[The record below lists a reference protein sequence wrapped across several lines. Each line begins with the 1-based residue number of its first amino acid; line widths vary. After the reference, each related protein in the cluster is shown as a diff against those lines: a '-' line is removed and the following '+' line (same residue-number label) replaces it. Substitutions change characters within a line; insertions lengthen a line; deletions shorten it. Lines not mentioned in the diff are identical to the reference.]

1 MKKTRE
7 DYIEKHPTKIEG
19 LKDLTEFLSLINST
33 INDIRKSDQ
42 KKYSLLSS
50 IFNCFYENKT
60 ISLPRKAIYEYI
72 HQDILKYKNKMLI
85 SFVENGT
92 NSMDII
98 SEENFLKKTHSIIS
112 RNKCLIEHFDN
123 QNVDKISL
131 DINFIMTHKN
141 LLLKNVFGKEV
152 IIASMLPSLK
162 LKNPRKIKNSSNP
175 MKEQYL
181 NNSQEIIKDDTD
193 INEDDFE
200 IEIIDSDQEQEQEQE
215 ETDMTEPK
223 KEKKNNVN
231 EVKDFYNAN
240 SNSKIIN
247 INNINNLSGSSSKIE
262 EIQYLNK
269 KRKSHR
275 NHTRKG
281 LRSNKKNN
289 SINSSEEKY
298 DSYIRELLD
307 DEEEDD
313 KQKKGEKG
321 ETIAE
326 KEILSL
332 IEEGKIYLS
341 LFNDDDLLKE
351 IQSKKNNSNNPE
363 ENDDIFFKNL
373 LLNYQDG
380 DTLKSYLN
388 MINDDYGEFK
398 KSIKSLIDYKNS
410 LNNNSSGD
418 KFMTKF
424 SIMNKIILGKEKCSI
439 LIDKIIVKL
448 KQLILEYN
456 FIKKVLNNIDENKS
470 DLFQRFKDA
479 VISTS
484 NKEEKENYVNDLKKK
499 LLEELNKA
507 LIIRKE
513 TVQNK

>member
-1 MKKTRE
+1 MRKTRD
-7 DYIEKHPTKIEG
+7 DYIEKQPTKTEG

-152 IIASMLPSLK
+152 IIANMLPSLK

-231 EVKDFYNAN
+231 EVKDFYNTN

-247 INNINNLSGSSSKIE
+247 INNINNISGSSSKTE

-341 LFNDDDLLKE
+341 LFNDNDLLKE

-363 ENDDIFFKNL
+363 ENDDIFIKNL

-388 MINDDYGEFK
+388 MINDDYGEFQN
-398 KSIKSLIDYKNS
+398 SIKSLINYKNS

-439 LIDKIIVKL
+439 LIDKIVVKL

-470 DLFQRFKDA
+470 DLFQRFKDV

-484 NKEEKENYVNDLKKK
+484 NKEEKENYVNNLKKK
-499 LLEELNKA
+499 LQEELSKA

-513 TVQNK
+513 TVHNK

>member
-1 MKKTRE
+1 MKKIRE
-7 DYIEKHPTKIEG
+7 DYIEKQLIKIEG
-19 LKDLTEFLSLINST
+19 IKDLNEFLSLINST
-33 INDIRKSDQ
+33 INDIRQSDQ

-60 ISLPRKAIYEYI
+60 ISLPRKVIYEYI
-72 HQDILKYKNKMLI
+72 HQDILNYKNKMLI

-112 RNKCLIEHFDN
+112 RNKCLIEHIDN

-131 DINFIMTHKN
+131 DINFIMTHTN
-141 LLLKNVFGKEV
+141 LLLKNVFGKDV
-152 IIASMLPSLK
+152 KIANVFPSLK
-162 LKNPRKIKNSSNP
+162 FKNPRKIKNSSNP
-175 MKEQYL
+175 MKDQYL

-200 IEIIDSDQEQEQEQE
+200 IEIIDNEQDQEQE

-223 KEKKNNVN
+223 KEKKINVN

-240 SNSKIIN
+240 SKVIN
-247 INNINNLSGSSSKIE
+247 LNNINYISGSSSKTE
-262 EIQYLNK
+262 DIQYLNK

-281 LRSNKKNN
+281 LRYNKKNN
-289 SINSSEEKY
+289 SINSSEERY

-313 KQKKGEKG
+313 KQKKREKG
-321 ETIAE
+321 ENIAE

-351 IQSKKNNSNNPE
+351 IESKKNNSNNPE
-363 ENDDIFFKNL
+363 ENDEIFIKNL
-373 LLNYQDG
+373 LLNYQNG
-380 DTLKSYLN
+380 DNLKSYLN
-388 MINDDYGEFK
+388 MINDDYGEFQN
-398 KSIKSLIDYKNS
+398 SIKSLINYKNS

-439 LIDKIIVKL
+439 LIDKIVVKL

-470 DLFQRFKDA
+470 DIFQRFKDV

-499 LLEELNKA
+499 LQEELSKA

>member
-1 MKKTRE
+1 MKKIRE
-7 DYIEKHPTKIEG
+7 DHIEKQSTKFEG
-19 LKDLTEFLSLINST
+19 LKDLNDFLSLINST

-60 ISLPRKAIYEYI
+60 ISLPRKIIYEYI
-72 HQDILKYKNKMLI
+72 HQDILNYKNKMLI

-98 SEENFLKKTHSIIS
+98 SEENYLKKTHSIIS
-112 RNKCLIEHFDN
+112 RNKCLIQHIDN

-131 DINFIMTHKN
+131 DINFIKAHKN
-141 LLLKNVFGKEV
+141 LLFRNVFGKDTK
-152 IIASMLPSLK
+152 LPNTFPSLK
-162 LKNPRKIKNSSNP
+162 LKNPRNLKYSSNS
-175 MKEQYL
+175 MNNQYL

-200 IEIIDSDQEQEQEQE
+200 IEIIESEQEQEQE

-223 KEKKNNVN
+223 KEKKNNIN
-231 EVKDFYNAN
+231 EVKDFYNI
-240 SNSKIIN
+240 NSKIIN
-247 INNINNLSGSSSKIE
+247 INNNSNINNISVSSSKTE

-275 NHTRKG
+275 NHARRRLKY
-281 LRSNKKNN
+281 NKKNN

-307 DEEEDD
+307 EEEEED
-313 KQKKGEKG
+313 KKKKGEKE

-341 LFNDDDLLKE
+341 LFNDNDLLKE
-351 IQSKKNNSNNPE
+351 MESRKNNNPE
-363 ENDDIFFKNL
+363 ENDEIFIKNL
-373 LLNYQDG
+373 LLNYQNG

-388 MINDDYGEFK
+388 MINEDYGEFQN
-398 KSIKSLIDYKNS
+398 SIKSLIDYKNS

-418 KFMTKF
+418 KFLAKF

-439 LIDKIIVKL
+439 LIDKIVVKL

-470 DLFQRFKDA
+470 DIFQKFKDA
-479 VISTS
+479 ITSIS
-484 NKEEKENYVNDLKKK
+484 NKQEKENYVMFIVIVI
-499 LLEELNKA
+499 E
-507 LIIRKE
+507 
-513 TVQNK
+513 

>member
-7 DYIEKHPTKIEG
+7 DYIEKQSTKIEG
-19 LKDLTEFLSLINST
+19 LKDLKEFLSLINST
-33 INDIRKSDQ
+33 INDIRQSDQ

-60 ISLPRKAIYEYI
+60 ISLPRKTIYEYI
-72 HQDILKYKNKMLI
+72 HQDILNYKNKMLI

-131 DINFIMTHKN
+131 DINFIKAHKN
-141 LLLKNVFGKEV
+141 LLLRNVFGKDPK
-152 IIASMLPSLK
+152 ITNILPSLK
-162 LKNPRKIKNSSNP
+162 LNNPRMVKNSYNP
-175 MKEQYL
+175 MKDQYF

-200 IEIIDSDQEQEQEQE
+200 IEIIGSEQYQEQEQE

-223 KEKKNNVN
+223 KEKKNNIN
-231 EVKDFYNAN
+231 EVKDFVNA
-240 SNSKIIN
+240 NSKIIN
-247 INNINNLSGSSSKIE
+247 INNINKLCGSSSKIE

-275 NHTRKG
+275 NHTPKG
-281 LRSNKKNN
+281 LRYNKKNN

-307 DEEEDD
+307 EEEEDD
-313 KQKKGEKG
+313 KQKKGEKK

-341 LFNDDDLLKE
+341 LFNDNDLLRE
-351 IQSKKNNSNNPE
+351 FGSNKNNSNNPE
-363 ENDDIFFKNL
+363 ENDEFFIRNL
-373 LLNYQDG
+373 LLNYQNG

-388 MINDDYGEFK
+388 MINDDYGEFQNG
-398 KSIKSLIDYKNS
+398 IKSLINYKNS

-418 KFMTKF
+418 KFMAKF

-456 FIKKVLNNIDENKS
+456 FIKKVLNNIDENQS
-470 DLFQRFKDA
+470 DIFQRFKE
-479 VISTS
+479 VITSTS

-499 LLEELNKA
+499 LQEELSKV

>member
-1 MKKTRE
+1 MKKSRE
-7 DYIEKHPTKIEG
+7 ESTKVEG
-19 LKDLTEFLSLINST
+19 LKDLMEFLSLINST
-33 INDIRKSDQ
+33 INDIRQSDQ

-60 ISLPRKAIYEYI
+60 ISLPRKTIYEYI
-72 HQDILKYKNKMLI
+72 HQDILHYKNKMLI

-98 SEENFLKKTHSIIS
+98 SEENFLKKTYSIIS
-112 RNKCLIEHFDN
+112 RNKCLIQHIDN
-123 QNVDKISL
+123 QNVDTISL
-131 DINFIMTHKN
+131 DINFIRAHKN
-141 LLLKNVFGKEV
+141 LLLRNVFGKDEK
-152 IIASMLPSLK
+152 IANMLPSLK
-162 LKNPRKIKNSSNP
+162 LKNTKKMKNLSNP
-175 MKEQYL
+175 MKDQYL
-181 NNSQEIIKDDTD
+181 NNSSQEIIKDDNTD

-200 IEIIDSDQEQEQEQE
+200 IEIIENDQDQEQEQE

-223 KEKKNNVN
+223 KEKKSNIN
-231 EVKDFYNAN
+231 EAKDFYNAN
-240 SNSKIIN
+240 PKIIN
-247 INNINNLSGSSSKIE
+247 INNISGSSSKTE

-275 NHTRKG
+275 NQSQKRLG
-281 LRSNKKNN
+281 YNKKNN

-298 DSYIRELLD
+298 DSYIREILD
-307 DEEEDD
+307 EEEEDD
-313 KQKKGEKG
+313 KQKKSKKK

-341 LFNDDDLLKE
+341 LFNDNDLLKE
-351 IQSKKNNSNNPE
+351 IESKKNNSNNPE
-363 ENDDIFFKNL
+363 ENDEIFIKNL
-373 LLNYQDG
+373 LLNYQNG

-388 MINDDYGEFK
+388 MINDDYGEFQS
-398 KSIKSLIDYKNS
+398 SIKSLIDYKNS

-418 KFMTKF
+418 KIMAKF
-424 SIMNKIILGKEKCSI
+424 SLMNKIILGKEKCSI
-439 LIDKIIVKL
+439 LIDKIVVKL

-470 DLFQRFKDA
+470 DIFQRFKG
-479 VISTS
+479 VVSNTS
-484 NKEEKENYVNDLKKK
+484 NKQEKENYVNDLKMK
-499 LLEELNKA
+499 LQEELSKA